1 MPLRKK
7 YFERF
12 FSAQSD
18 LLVWRISIFSDT
30 SNRFFANKY
39 HGFFLVKY
47 WVGIFF
53 QQIFESFS
61 LAKTWMKI
69 EQKLAIYF
77 KNKKCLQDWEYGS
90 IILKIILLVITH
102 AVLSQSTYLLKEK
115 KLFWDTLV
123 CMQCLEVLVTLL
135 RCIRQ
140 QCNISA
146 PPPQSGHGQ
155 V

>member
-1 MPLRKK
+1 
-7 YFERF
+7 
-12 FSAQSD
+12 
-18 LLVWRISIFSDT
+18 
-30 SNRFFANKY
+30 
-39 HGFFLVKY
+39 
-47 WVGIFF
+47 
-53 QQIFESFS
+53 
-61 LAKTWMKI
+61 MKI

>member
-1 MPLRKK
+1 MPAGLG
-7 YFERF
+7 
-12 FSAQSD
+12 
-18 LLVWRISIFSDT
+18 I
-30 SNRFFANKY
+30 
-39 HGFFLVKY
+39 
-47 WVGIFF
+47 WVYNSENHF
-53 QQIFESFS
+53 
-61 LAKTWMKI
+61 
-69 EQKLAIYF
+69 
-77 KNKKCLQDWEYGS
+77 
-90 IILKIILLVITH
+90 